1 MIPLTLQQVMA
12 ALGSAALI
20 GFVDYRLLILP
31 AGAGC
36 LLSILPM
43 LSRASRPTA
52 KGPVSA

>member
-1 MIPLTLQQVMA
+1 MMA